1 MRRDRLGALV
11 RGAHIHMMAILMAI
25 LIGATASG
33 SASAQLPVLRAR
45 ALDATAAVKVY
56 NPAGSIRLVGWDRDS
71 IVVRGRVARGAQF
84 FFGGSSRGVKLGV
97 EDPVGGGDSR
107 RSDLV
112 IYLPRTSRTS
122 IKSASADITGADVSG
137 WFYSV
142 SGSIRLSGSASSID
156 AETMTGN
163 IDLAAAVP
171 WVRARTGDGTL
182 TLHGVAEDVDLST
195 IAGTLNVA
203 SGSVR
208 RGRLSSVTGDIR
220 VLGAPPVDALL
231 EMSNHEGAVD
241 LRLPRSVSGVFDLS
255 TISGTIENGF
265 TGARP
270 AVSSAPRTRALRVQ
284 LGDGSAHVTVRTFR
298 GPIRLNPR

>member
-1 MRRDRLGALV
+1 
-11 RGAHIHMMAILMAI
+11 
-25 LIGATASG
+25 
-33 SASAQLPVLRAR
+33 
-45 ALDATAAVKVY
+45 
-56 NPAGSIRLVGWDRDS
+56 
-71 IVVRGRVARGAQF
+71 
-84 FFGGSSRGVKLGV
+84 
-97 EDPVGGGDSR
+97 
-107 RSDLV
+107 
-112 IYLPRTSRTS
+112 
-122 IKSASADITGADVSG
+122 
-137 WFYSV
+137 
-142 SGSIRLSGSASSID
+142 
-156 AETMTGN
+156 
-163 IDLAAAVP
+163 
-171 WVRARTGDGTL
+171 
-182 TLHGVAEDVDLST
+182 VAEDVDLST

-208 RGRLSSVTGDIR
+208 RGRLSSVRGDIR

-284 LGDGSAHVTVRTFR
+284 LGDGGAHVTVRTFR